1 MRWFKDTGR
10 GYPLGVGI
18 ATVAAVAIALPAL
31 GAGTSSDPERGQ
43 TVLLQRDAGTVAFK
57 PPGAQSFTELH
68 GSALVSVKTLV
79 DTRDGAVRLTSAR
92 GGAGKTDTGRF
103 WDGLFQVRQ
112 PDKRGAHT
120 IALLRGKVSRSCS
133 ADHRRKRRL
142 QARAHSPFETIGR
155 HSSAAAF
162 GTKWTMT
169 DTCSGT
175 LTVVKR
181 GDGVVV
187 RDFRTRERIVLH
199 AGERYKAS

>member
-10 GYPLGVGI
+10 GYPLGVAI
-18 ATVAAVAIALPAL
+18 VTVAAVAIALPAL
-31 GAGTSSDPERGQ
+31 GAGTSGDPERGK
-43 TVLLQRDAGTVAFK
+43 TVLLQRDAGTVEFK
-57 PPGAQSFTELH
+57 PPGASGFSELH
-68 GSALVSVKTLV
+68 GSELVPVKTLV
-79 DTRDGAVRLTSAR
+79 DARDGAVRLTSGR
-92 GGAGKTDTGRF
+92 GGGKTDTGRF
-103 WDGLFQVRQ
+103 WDGLFQARQ

-120 IALLRGKVSRSCS
+120 IAVLRGKVSRSCS

-142 QARAHSPFETIGR
+142 QAHAHSPFETVGR

-199 AGERYKAS
+199 PGDHYKAT